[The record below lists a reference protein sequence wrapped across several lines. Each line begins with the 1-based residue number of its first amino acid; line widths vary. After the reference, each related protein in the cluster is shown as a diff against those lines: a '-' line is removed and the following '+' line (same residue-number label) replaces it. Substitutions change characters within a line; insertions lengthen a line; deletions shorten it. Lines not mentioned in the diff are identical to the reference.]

1 VDGAKPAVRMSS
13 IIFERNG
20 VITAF
25 LASSTE
31 AETNFPALEAIP
43 AIEAS
48 RDGDTAAYGEAV
60 QSNQNY
66 FNAIGLPL
74 CAAILPLPLPHR
86 EHNAHSRD
94 GDQPFQTM
102 VITNSR
108 RW

>member
-1 VDGAKPAVRMSS
+1 MSS

-60 QSNQNY
+60 QSNVLYVALSCQQVL
-66 FNAIGLPL
+66 G
-74 CAAILPLPLPHR
+74 
-86 EHNAHSRD
+86 
-94 GDQPFQTM
+94 GT
-102 VITNSR
+102 
-108 RW
+108 

>member
-1 VDGAKPAVRMSS
+1 MSS

-60 QSNQNY
+60 QSNQSY
-66 FNAIGLPL
+66 GAGLIFVLLLPVVPIFFSLVPPKSHPDTLPKTPL
-74 CAAILPLPLPHR
+74 LAVLL
-86 EHNAHSRD
+86 S
-94 GDQPFQTM
+94 T
-102 VITNSR
+102 
-108 RW
+108 